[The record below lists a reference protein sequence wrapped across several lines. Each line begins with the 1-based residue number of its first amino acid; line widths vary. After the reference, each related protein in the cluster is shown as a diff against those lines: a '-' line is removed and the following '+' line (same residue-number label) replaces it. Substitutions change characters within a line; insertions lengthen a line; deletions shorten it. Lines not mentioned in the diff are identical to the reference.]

1 MSEKTGTFVVT
12 HAEDESA
19 VVRDVDTAQVHTLA
33 SNPGLEVHDV
43 LEATVAPEPPLDV
56 AWEVIDVEDRRS
68 IDLVDSDLEPTQ
80 HERELAADSEVGD
93 LVQEERAGTGEIHVF
108 CVSEGEVEPAA
119 QDVLADEETIARA
132 AQARGGPRGSASLG
146 RRRRGERAISAGLI
160 GGVGGRSTRYLLRPM
175 KTYSYGYSPSVS
187 GSSRRLGPERPVE
200 LRRLTSGGCKW
211 SGIWRISTYRK

>member
-132 AQARGGPRGSASLG
+132 ARLEAVRVEVRRSADD
-146 RRRRGERAISAGLI
+146 
-160 GGVGGRSTRYLLRPM
+160 GVVSVRYLPD
-175 KTYSYGYSPSVS
+175 
-187 GSSRRLGPERPVE
+187 
-200 LRRLTSGGCKW
+200 
-211 SGIWRISTYRK
+211 